1 MKVIGPYVISAVP
14 HLYREVV
21 NGKAGDGQ
29 GAGGQGGAQAGPPEP
44 ASPARQ
50 RAQRQSDQNTRDQ
63 NMRPGGRKGGRP
75 DASANLVLS
84 ALNALPMHGIDRLT
98 GMPVLL
104 HRLNEFVVPAPL
116 PDSPHLLP
124 VTEVDIWDAHPYA
137 VTELPPAAL
146 LATHPATAALGV
158 LRALTALHAAG
169 QVHGGLNAGQF
180 WQVGREVRLAGAGL
194 PWQPGAGADA
204 DMHALGQALDTL
216 GARPAVLLALEQMTA
231 RQALSALEAAM
242 PPLEQADADS
252 PPAPQA
258 APVQHE
264 ALSRADLGWNGG
276 IDAQDTPSG
285 PGRGT
290 DVPGETG
297 WNRRKTD
304 RAARVATSQAA
315 VGQIAASQVMP
326 DNRPEE
332 PVAAEVAARTVIA
345 PAVPV
350 PVVTVPVVPVPIAP
364 AAGPTPDPEPTPA
377 PLPYRSADDV
387 IVIGDALQTSSAS
400 QSSSAIQSS
409 SAVSSE
415 AARVGVRE
423 SRAVHPDASD
433 GGAVGGQT
441 EADVNREPGTESG
454 PALGSVLTPIRI
466 GFTDLPETDGPE
478 SDGPES
484 DGAADPPE
492 PLPDRT
498 PPSTPDLQMGRAT
511 RFTPAYASEAART
524 APVAGPSTDVLN
536 PAQRARARHG
546 QAAQAAA
553 GLSAAP
559 GSSKA
564 TGLPAERQAE
574 ASTGTA
580 TRMTATRMQPL
591 RIGWEE
597 DHSWRVVKSGPE
609 QRKGTARHFPVWL
622 LAVVL
627 LALLAGAAFW
637 LLGRAG
643 PPTADCCSVNFTVSG
658 TVSGSGQP
666 VLVTLVK
673 APPGS
678 TLQPGA
684 VIGTAP
690 GLLDFPGVA
699 GQYTL
704 KFSAQ
709 GHGALTA
716 AVTVPSGQPF
726 AIVLK

>member
-14 HLYREVV
+14 HLHREVV
-21 NGKAGDGQ
+21 NGRAGDGQ
-29 GAGGQGGAQAGPPEP
+29 GAGGQAGPPDP

-63 NMRPGGRKGGRP
+63 NIRDQNTRNQASRAGGRTGGRP
-75 DASANLVLS
+75 ETAANLVLS

-104 HRLNEFVVPAPL
+104 HRLSEFVVPAPL

-216 GARPAVLLALEQMTA
+216 GARPAVLLKLEQMTA
-231 RQALSALEAAM
+231 RQALSALEGAM
-242 PPLEQADADS
+242 QQPERADAD
-252 PPAPQA
+252 PAPQA
-258 APVQHE
+258 APVQLQQP
-264 ALSRADLGWNGG
+264 ALTRADLGWNGAT
-276 IDAQDTPSG
+276 DAQATPFG
-285 PGRGT
+285 PGRGE
-290 DVPGETG
+290 DAPGNVN

-304 RAARVATSQAA
+304 RAAQVAGDQAVA
-315 VGQIAASQVMP
+315 NQIAVSRIAAGQVMP
-326 DNRPEE
+326 DHRLEE
-332 PVAAEVAARTVIA
+332 PVAAEVTARTVII
-345 PAVPV
+345 
-350 PVVTVPVVPVPIAP
+350 PVVPVSVVPVE
-364 AAGPTPDPEPTPA
+364 GPTPNPEPTPA
-377 PLPYRSADDV
+377 PLPHRSADDV
-387 IVIGDALQTSSAS
+387 IVIGDAFQTG
-400 QSSSAIQSS
+400 SAIQSGPAVQTS
-409 SAVSSE
+409 PVVSSE
-415 AARVGVRE
+415 VARIYAQE
-423 SRAVHPDASD
+423 SRAVRPDASD

-441 EADVNREPGTESG
+441 EADASREPGTESG
-454 PALGSVLTPIRI
+454 PVLGTVLTPIRI
-466 GFTDLPETDGPE
+466 GFTDLPE
-478 SDGPES
+478 SDGPVS
-484 DGAADPPE
+484 DGAADLPA
-492 PLPDRT
+492 PLLDRT
-498 PPSTPDLQMGRAT
+498 PQPSAPDLQPGRAT
-511 RFTPAYASEAART
+511 RFTPAHASEGART
-524 APVAGPSTDVLN
+524 APAAAPSTDVLN
-536 PAQRARARHG
+536 PAQRGRARHG

-553 GLSAAP
+553 GPSVAP
-559 GSSKA
+559 GSSDA
-564 TGLPAERQAE
+564 SGLQPEGSAGA
-574 ASTGTA
+574 
-580 TRMTATRMQPL
+580 ATRMQPL

-609 QRKGTARHFPVWL
+609 RRGGVARRFPLWL

-637 LLGRAG
+637 LLGRAAS
-643 PPTADCCSVNFTVSG
+643 PTPACCLVPF

-666 VLVTLVK
+666 VLVTLVR

-690 GLLDFPGVA
+690 GLLNFPGVA